1 MTDSWRK
8 NNLRGDDNEKLNEW
22 VRVPVGSKKEDND
35 IVPSNPC
42 IAGSLFQ
49 VSKFMK
55 LKKHQNKMMNL
66 MTTSSPWYMIG
77 MAGMEYSVGV
87 T

>member
-8 NNLRGDDNEKLNEW
+8 NNLRGDDDKKLNEW